1 MKSRW
6 LLWIFVVAFV
16 WIVISRFR
24 EIRKLAEILARGQW
38 QWVLV
43 AALLQVIYHI
53 VYSALYASAFDTVG
67 VHSNVFD
74 LIPVL
79 FASMFVNSAA
89 PSGGASGAA
98 LIVDDAVRR
107 GQSAPK
113 TVIGTLLVWI
123 ADFGTFTLVLI
134 AGMSILLVYHDLKVY
149 EVAGA
154 VALLVMITA
163 LAGAM
168 LLGLWQPGLLHRLL
182 SWVQRTAN
190 RLMVRFGR
198 PAVLEEG
205 WADHNST
212 QFTEAAQAIATQPRR
227 VARSFGIALGAHLID
242 LATLLVLFLAFH
254 QAVGLGILVGGYAMG
269 VLFWIVA
276 ITPQGIGIVEGIMA
290 LVFTSLGV
298 PVARATVI
306 ALAFRG
312 LTFWLPLL
320 IGFVLIQR
328 VRIFRVREQTHLETL
343 GVHAVAV
350 LTGLMGVINVLS
362 AVTPSLRDRLAILDK
377 YLPFEVRISSHLT
390 AALSG
395 FALLLLADS
404 LWRRKRLA
412 WLLTLVILFISGI
425 SHLLKGLDYEEAGL
439 AFGLAIWLILLRHH
453 YHAESDRPS
462 VWQGIRVLGAALFFT
477 LTYGVLGFYFLDRH
491 FRVKFAFMTALRQT
505 VVMFTQFYYTGVEPI
520 SRFGR
525 YFVNSIYLV
534 GAVTI
539 GYAFLMLVR
548 PVLIRVPASE
558 NEHEQALSIV
568 KAHGKTSLA
577 HFILLDDKSYYFHPG
592 GSVIGYVAKGRA
604 AVALGD
610 PVGPPED
617 IPLAIEGFK
626 EFCLRKDWYPAF
638 YQTLAETL
646 PFYRAQG
653 FNAFEIGCEGIVHL
667 DQFSLEGRDN
677 KSMRSA
683 INRLARLQHR
693 AEFYS
698 PPLSDA
704 LMEQLQAVSDEWLAH
719 VQGSE
724 KHFSLGWFEDN
735 YIRNCPVMTVID
747 ADGECTA
754 FANIVTEYHASEIT
768 IDLMRHRRQVENG
781 TMDFL
786 FVSLFQWARQQGFAT
801 FNLGMSSIAGG
812 EDHREDPAVERA
824 MHFIVE
830 HVNQFYNFKGIHEFK
845 EKYRPE
851 WSPRYLIFPGVVS
864 LPAVGMALV
873 RADSGDNFLRDYT
886 RGFLKKGAPAVLHPS
901 GNAIK

>member
-6 LLWIFVVAFV
+6 LLWIFVFVFV
-16 WIVISRFR
+16 WIVISRF
-24 EIRKLAEILARGQW
+24 AEIKKLTETLMRGQW

-43 AALLQVIYHI
+43 AIGLQVIYHI
-53 VYSALYASAFDTVG
+53 IYSALYASAFDTVG
-67 VHSNVFD
+67 VQSNVFD

-98 LIVDDAVRR
+98 LIVNDAVRR

-113 TVIGTLLVWI
+113 TLIGTLLVWI
-123 ADFGTFTLVLI
+123 ADFGSFTLVLI
-134 AGMSILLVYHDLKVY
+134 AGMAILLVYHDLKVY

-154 VALLVMITA
+154 VALLVMISA

-168 LLGLWQPGLLHRLL
+168 LLGFWRPGLLHRLL

-190 RLMVRFGR
+190 RLAVRFRR
-198 PAVLEEG
+198 PAVLEAD
-205 WADHNST
+205 WAEKNT
-212 QFTEAAQAIATQPRR
+212 IQFTEAARAITTQPRR
-227 VARSFGIALGAHLID
+227 VARSFGIALGAHVID

-276 ITPQGIGIVEGIMA
+276 ITPQGIGIVEGVMA
-290 LVFTSLGV
+290 LVFISLGV

-343 GVHAVAV
+343 GVHVVAV
-350 LTGLMGVINVLS
+350 LTGLVGVVNVLS

-377 YLPFEVRISSHLT
+377 YLPFEVRVGSHLAT
-390 AALSG
+390 ALTG

-404 LWRRKRLA
+404 LWRRKRA
-412 WLLTLVILFISGI
+412 GWLLTLIILVISGT
-425 SHLLKGLDYEEAGL
+425 SHMLKGLDYEEAGL

-462 VWQGIRVLGAALFFT
+462 VWQGIRVLGAALAFT
-477 LTYGVLGFYFLDRH
+477 LAYGALGFYFLDRH
-491 FRVKFAFMTALRQT
+491 FSVNFGLLTALRQT
-505 VVMFTQFYYTGVEPI
+505 IVMFTQFYNPGIEPI

-525 YFVNSIYLV
+525 YFTNSIYLV
-534 GAVTI
+534 GAVTT
-539 GYAFLMLVR
+539 GYAFLMLLR
-548 PVLIRVPASE
+548 PVLIRVSASE
-558 NEHEQALSIV
+558 NEHERAKSIV
-568 KAHGKTSLA
+568 NAYGKTSLA
-577 HFILLDDKSYYFHPG
+577 RIILLDDKFYYFHPG
-592 GSVIGYVAKGRA
+592 GSVVAYVAKGRA

-610 PVGPPED
+610 PVGPPD
-617 IPLAIEGFK
+617 NIPNVIKGFK
-626 EFCLRKDWYPAF
+626 EFCLLKDWYPAF

-653 FNAFEIGCEGIVHL
+653 FNAFEIGCEGILHL
-667 DQFSLEGRDN
+667 DQFSLEGRES
-677 KSMRSA
+677 KSLRSA
-683 INRLARLQHR
+683 INRLTRIHHR
-693 AEFYS
+693 AEFYT
-698 PPLSDA
+698 PPLSDS
-704 LMEQLQAVSDEWLAH
+704 LMEQLQAVSDEWLTH
-719 VQGSE
+719 VHSSE

-735 YIRNCPVMTVID
+735 YIRNCPVMAVISP
-747 ADGECTA
+747 DGECTA
-754 FANIVTEYHASEIT
+754 FANIITEYQAHEIT
-768 IDLMRHRRQVENG
+768 IDLMRHRREVENG

-786 FVSLFQWARQQGFAT
+786 FVSLFLWARQQGYAT
-801 FNLGMSSIAGG
+801 FNLGMSSIAGPG
-812 EDHREDPAVERA
+812 DHNDDPAVERTIR
-824 MHFIVE
+824 FIVE
-830 HVNQFYNFKGIHEFK
+830 HVSHFYNFKGIHEFK
-845 EKYRPE
+845 EKYHPE
-851 WSPRYLIFPGVVS
+851 WSPRYLIFPGMAS

-886 RGFLKKGAPAVLHPS
+886 RGFFRKGPLAVLHPS
-901 GNAIK
+901 GNATR